1 MDYPELE
8 GVRVSTLVLPG
19 NIRIRLH
26 RMGQPRQFPA
36 ATFLML
42 GETISLVRP
51 IDSVTGRGK
60 ELA

>member
-26 RMGQPRQFPA
+26 RMGQLRQFPA
-36 ATFLML
+36 APRSMPD
-42 GETISLVRP
+42 ETVL
-51 IDSVTGRGK
+51 SVLR
-60 ELA
+60 LD